1 MWVYILIDRN
11 SANDSISILIIIHT
25 HSHSHTHG
33 SVLQLRDSKCYAT
46 FIFIT
51 YARFSFLFSAFCFS
65 FSVFLCLWLSRFSI
79 YTCICP
85 FTLFN
90 SFFLGFFRLF
100 SFRYIFLLYKL
111 NLAYWLSRSKYV
123 SFTQFVWF
131 IDSFA
136 FVILLYISRCVY
148 IYISMFVLFVS
159 LSIRLE
165 FVISWA

>member
-1 MWVYILIDRN
+1 MGMCMWVYILIDRN

-51 YARFSFLFSAFCFS
+51 YARFSFLFSVFCSLF
-65 FSVFLCLWLSRFSI
+65 FVFIFLCLWLSRFSI

-123 SFTQFVWF
+123 RFTQFVWF

-136 FVILLYISRCVY
+136 FVILLYIYLYVC
-148 IYISMFVLFVS
+148 IYI
-159 LSIRLE
+159 
-165 FVISWA
+165 